1 MEHSFKL
8 YVLFN
13 KSTRKPSTYTFDV
26 SGFPDAILNT
36 MLIKEYSF
44 ESLGLTDNNINLNRF
59 RWEGDYDE
67 GRLVDLVSEKKAVVT
82 EEEIR
87 SKYNGLFFSKFKI
100 EDVLYQLLLNVNM
113 TTEYGKEMQEFVVKL
128 IKRRTSDMEYFSKS
142 DLHIWEAEDDVKI
155 RQKDAFKI

>member
-1 MEHSFKL
+1 MEQSFKL

-13 KSTRKPSTYTFDV
+13 KSNRKPSTYTFDV

-87 SKYNGLFFSKFKI
+87 GKYNGLFFSKFKI
-100 EDVLYQLLLNVNM
+100 EDVLYQLLLNANM

-142 DLHIWEAEDDVKI
+142 DLHIWEAEDDAKI